1 MDYKYDYQFNYQ
13 SENFSKAEPWN
24 FTIDGVS
31 FTWTPA
37 APFIIS
43 NDSDT
48 KAVENISRQINKF
61 INTID
66 VDKDNLFLATTTG
79 PELFASLSAP
89 YTVLYAIYEIY
100 SDELDL
106 VSFSP
111 NAPKIS
117 DFNQEEDLP
126 EGKSE
131 VIY

>member
-1 MDYKYDYQFNYQ
+1 MDYKYDYKFNYQ
-13 SENFSKAEPWN
+13 SKNFSKAESWN

-31 FTWTPA
+31 MAWTPL

-43 NDSDT
+43 DDSDVE
-48 KAVENISRQINKF
+48 AVNNISRQIAKF
-61 INTID
+61 IDTIG
-66 VDKDNLFLATTTG
+66 VDENNLFLATTTG
-79 PELFASLSAP
+79 PELFASTSAP

-117 DFNQEEDLP
+117 DFNQEDDLP
-126 EGKSE
+126 ENESE
-131 VIY
+131 VVY